1 MITPD
6 VFWQYCQWTG
16 FATLACVG
24 FTALAFIFKWGFRFR
39 FVGISSIMGIVTF
52 IFLVFSIIPYGR
64 VSIVGA
70 GRYSL
75 VYDLSGP
82 KAVITIPTPIHS
94 EQLEATLLQAASDL
108 FSPGRGGQGQGQ
120 LTIEARVITH
130 PQPGVS
136 KIIRIAEVKRSLTLR
151 DDPNIEVNIDQ
162 NKVAPFIDDMSDPFL
177 S

>member
-16 FATLACVG
+16 LATLACVL
-24 FTALAFIFKWGFRFR
+24 FTVVAFIFKWGFRFR

-75 VYDLSGP
+75 VYDVSGP
-82 KAVITIPTPIHS
+82 KAVITVPTPIHPT
-94 EQLEATLLQAASDL
+94 QLEATLLQAASDL
-108 FSPGRGGQGQGQ
+108 FSPGRGGRGQEQ
-120 LTIEARVITH
+120 LTIEARVVAH
-130 PQPGVS
+130 PRPGVS
-136 KIIRIAEVKRSLTLR
+136 QVVRIAQVKRSLTLR
-151 DDPNIEVNIDQ
+151 DDPNIEIDIDQ
-162 NKVAPFIDDMSDPFL
+162 AKLAPFADDTSDPFP